1 MKRCRKLIFV
11 FGDHLSHRISS
22 LNGAD
27 PQRDVVLM
35 CEVVEE
41 ATYVRHHKKKIVL
54 IFSAM
59 RHFADELRI
68 RGFSVRYV
76 RLDDADNSGSFTG
89 ELSRAVDLLSP
100 DCVVVT
106 EPGEW
111 RVRED
116 VLSWQSMFGVPV
128 DVLPDARFLCS
139 HEEFTAW
146 ADGRRTLTMEF
157 FYRHMRRKTKLLLQG
172 DDPVGGRWN
181 FDSENRA
188 PVKPDLFRSARL
200 QFKPDTTT
208 REVID
213 LVERRFTG
221 HMGTAENFNFAVT
234 CSGAQDAADVF
245 IRDFLPFFGDTQD
258 AMLRDDA
265 VLNHSV
271 LSPYLNLGLLDPLE
285 LCKAAERA
293 YLEGRA
299 PLNAVEG
306 FIRQIIGWREY
317 VRGMYWRFMP
327 EYAHRNVFKAAR
339 PLPDFFWTGK
349 TDMACLATTIND
361 TIDNAYAH
369 HIQRLMVTGNF
380 AMLAGLDPFAVHE
393 WYLEVY
399 ADAFEWVEL
408 PNVIGMSQ
416 FADGGLLGSK
426 PYCASGSYICRMSD
440 YCEGCKYDVR
450 KKTGTSACPF
460 NSLFWDF
467 LDRHAERLSNN
478 RRLHQSYATWKRMT
492 EERRN
497 EYRQSARAFLQRLD
511 ESLGV

>member
-1 MKRCRKLIFV
+1 MKRCRRLIYI

-22 LNGAD
+22 LDGAD
-27 PQRDVVLM
+27 PQRDIVLM
-35 CEVVEE
+35 CEVAEE
-41 ATYVRHHKKKIVL
+41 TTYVKHHKKKIVL
-54 IFSAM
+54 ILSAM

-76 RLDDADNSGSFTG
+76 QLDDADNSGSFTG
-89 ELSRAVDLLSP
+89 ELSAAVAILSP

-111 RVRED
+111 RVGQD
-116 VLSWQSMFGVPV
+116 VSRWQSMFGVPV
-128 DVLPDARFLCS
+128 SIRPDRRFLCS
-139 HEEFTAW
+139 REEFTAW
-146 ADGRRTLTMEF
+146 ADERRTLTMEF
-157 FYRHMRRKTKLLLQG
+157 FYRRMRRKTKLLMRG

-188 PVKPDLFRSARL
+188 PAKPDLFRPARL
-200 QFKPDTTT
+200 KFKPDTTT

-213 LVERRFTG
+213 LVEQRFAG
-221 HMGTAENFNFAVT
+221 HMGTAKDFNFAVT
-234 CSGAQDAADVF
+234 SSDARDAAEVF
-245 IRDFLPFFGDTQD
+245 NRDFLPFFGETQD

-265 VLNHSV
+265 LLNHSV

-285 LCKAAERA
+285 LCKSAERA
-293 YLEGRA
+293 YLDGDA
-299 PLNAVEG
+299 PLNAAEG

-327 EYAHRNVFKAAR
+327 EYASSNFFKASR

-349 TDMACLATTIND
+349 TAMACLATTISD

-380 AMLAGLDPFAVHE
+380 AMLAGLDPFALHE

-399 ADAFEWVEL
+399 ADAIEWVEL

-416 FADGGLLGSK
+416 FADGGSLGSK
-426 PYCASGSYICRMSD
+426 PYCASGSYISRMSD
-440 YCEGCKYDVR
+440 YCEGCRYDVR
-450 KKTGTSACPF
+450 SKTGKSACPF
-460 NSLFWDF
+460 NFLYWDF
-467 LDRHAERLSNN
+467 LDRHVQDLSAN
-478 RRLHQSYATWKRMT
+478 RRLQHSYATWRRMT
-492 EERRN
+492 QDRRN

-511 ESLGV
+511 EGLDV